1 MTREDIQSLR
11 TPLIALAVTVLL
23 GAGVVLYSG
32 GIEHDARRLLRERET
47 QLGQA
52 RVRIQNAQA
61 EAETT
66 ARYADAYRHLEK
78 IGFAGEEQR
87 MNWLD
92 GLRSA
97 NEHARIPGVEYDIGA
112 QRPYAH
118 APEVGSGPLVLHES
132 PMRLR
137 LRLLHEGDL
146 PRFFDALAQSDAG
159 FFMADRCVL
168 RRLPAEAVESGTRLR
183 QNLAAE
189 CDLRWLTARPA
200 TEKK

>member
-1 MTREDIQSLR
+1 MTRDDIQALR

-32 GIEHDARRLLRERET
+32 GIEQDARRLLRERET

-52 RVRIQNAQA
+52 RVRIQNAQG
-61 EAETT
+61 ETEMT
-66 ARYADAYRHLEK
+66 ARYGDAYRRLTQ

-97 NEHARIPGVEYDIGA
+97 NEQARISGVEYEIGA

-118 APEVGSGPLVLHES
+118 AAEFGSGPLALHES
-132 PMRLR
+132 PMQLR
-137 LRLLHEGDL
+137 LRLLHEEDL

-159 FFMADRCVL
+159 FFTVDRCVL
-168 RRLPAEAVESGTRLR
+168 RRLPAEDVERSTRLR
-183 QNLAAE
+183 QNVAAE